1 MFMLKIFSKYFYIKD
16 IDSHYII
23 KIFNIRIRLKHKQYF
38 DYKQATSLGITK
50 TKRKPEII
58 VSLTSFPKRINIVV
72 KTINTILNQSVK
84 PDKIILWLT
93 NEQFPNKEK
102 DLPDELL
109 DLKNFGLMI
118 NWCEDLRS
126 YKKLIPTLNLYP
138 NDIIITADDDI
149 YYDKDWIE
157 SLYNEYLKN
166 PNLVYARRAIRVNL
180 KNDKLIRLSERQT
193 DYKNYFKPSYLNQ
206 IVGCG
211 GCLYPPGCFFK
222 DIYDTKKFLSL
233 IPTHDDVYFWFM
245 LILNHKKIKI
255 VKGFNANI
263 YCIEG
268 SQDFGLCKQNNDK
281 GGFGVT
287 NQAAYNIMLKEY
299 PEVLEIIKKEEG
311 SLND

>member
-38 DYKQATSLGITK
+38 DYKQTTSLGITK

-84 PDKIILWLT
+84 PDKIILWLA

-157 SLYNEYLKN
+157 SLYN
-166 PNLVYARRAIRVNL
+166 
-180 KNDKLIRLSERQT
+180 
-193 DYKNYFKPSYLNQ
+193 
-206 IVGCG
+206 
-211 GCLYPPGCFFK
+211 
-222 DIYDTKKFLSL
+222 
-233 IPTHDDVYFWFM
+233 
-245 LILNHKKIKI
+245 
-255 VKGFNANI
+255 
-263 YCIEG
+263 
-268 SQDFGLCKQNNDK
+268 
-281 GGFGVT
+281 
-287 NQAAYNIMLKEY
+287 
-299 PEVLEIIKKEEG
+299 
-311 SLND
+311 